1 MDWLQSNWV
10 WLIVIISFV
19 AVHMFGHG
27 HGHGRKRHEHSREPD
42 QANNSA
48 SDRNASGDRARPPS
62 ARR

>member
-10 WLIVIISFV
+10 WLIVIVFFV

-27 HGHGRKRHEHSREPD
+27 HGHGRKRHDHSREPD
-42 QANNSA
+42 QANGSA
-48 SDRNASGDRARPPS
+48 SDRTANGERAGPPS